1 MNNSNKMKVS
11 YTCEKCGYNT
21 NRKSNYLYHINRK
34 IPCVKSVVDEPN
46 ISKENPNISSENP
59 IISRENPIISQEN
72 PIISRENPSIS
83 RENPS
88 ILHDNQTCM
97 NKNQCS
103 KCNQVFSTNSNL
115 NKHLKKCNGCAR
127 LQCPTCRVIF
137 KTPQAKYY
145 HKNNIQCVP
154 PPPPPEP
161 SQITNN
167 TTNNNTTNN
176 NNNTTNN
183 NTTNNN
189 NINNNTIN
197 NIHQH
202 IHINAFG
209 SENYDYLLGEN
220 EKLKKIIENKDAF
233 MQKMIKLVHFN
244 EDHPENHNIMMTNL
258 QSKYVMVHNGSKFI
272 KALKDDT
279 FDKMIKDKRQFIVSN
294 LEDIGLSEECERE
307 LRDKLLRLKLNPD
320 KQKVLKDKVE
330 LLCYNEKDLLQS
342 EY

>member
-34 IPCVKSVVDEPN
+34 IPCVKIVVDEPN
-46 ISKENPNISSENP
+46 IINNEPSIQNNEHNIQTNEPNISNTEHK
-59 IISRENPIISQEN
+59 ISNTEHALTINEHHVCNR
-72 PIISRENPSIS
+72 
-83 RENPS
+83 
-88 ILHDNQTCM
+88 
-97 NKNQCS
+97 
-103 KCNQVFSTNSNL
+103 CNQNFY
-115 NKHLKKCNGCAR
+115 NKSSLTRHMKNCNGCTR

-154 PPPPPEP
+154 PPPPPPPPEP

-176 NNNTTNN
+176 NNNTTNNNN

-209 SENYDYLLGEN
+209 SENYDYLLDEN

-307 LRDKLLRLKLNPD
+307 LREKLLRLKLNPD